1 MQYIRRNNKP
11 NDIVS
16 PNTTKICS
24 KRTRIPRELIRS
36 VLGSH
41 VNSFGA
47 SLNTTC
53 TYSKTELR
61 AAHPN
66 LHGGRLRPLLQVA
79 ARICDLAS

>member
-1 MQYIRRNNKP
+1 MQYIRRNNKL

-41 VNSFGA
+41 EHLFVGFGDA
-47 SLNTTC
+47 LNKFTA
-53 TYSKTELR
+53 YSGWLNGVYV
-61 AAHPN
+61 P
-66 LHGGRLRPLLQVA
+66 
-79 ARICDLAS
+79 

>member
-61 AAHPN
+61 AAQPSVH
-66 LHGGRLRPLLQVA
+66 RRRA
-79 ARICDLAS
+79 AS